1 MEQQI
6 LQAVEIALS
15 GTSDVALKNQAIE
28 FVNNIK
34 STPEGYKSCVDI
46 LLKSVEGN
54 SIGLSGAVLSGSGA
68 DSGADSGAG
77 AGGSSVAA
85 SSGKNNTNG
94 DATTKH
100 QLDDN
105 LKFFI
110 YQVIDEY
117 MDKLN
122 SEELFGLNESLF
134 KVLGFYV
141 EKGIQD
147 ATYLKNK
154 FSALFGQ
161 LFCRVYLN
169 VYPNFL
175 NHWLKLFATGNMIA
189 ADYYIR
195 VLICIH
201 LEIADRL
208 ISRSREIQER
218 SNLLK
223 DAIREEDMNSLVT
236 SWSTILVNPSNYT
249 PEIINNTIKVIGQY
263 IDWMDI
269 SLFVGNDFLNSLF
282 QYLSVVQQRRE
293 TSLTLVEITSK
304 KMKPLAKLELISL
317 LNLTSI
323 IDSINLADVDVE
335 FAEALAKLANQVGI
349 ELIYVLENDSSL
361 VEQVRVQLFKL
372 WPSIFRFLEH
382 EYDDVSIQVFHFIQT
397 FLLAWKKQQHLNDVD
412 LLSSLLNKIIM
423 KMKFDDDDDG
433 DDEDTIEQF
442 NDVRVKLKT
451 MQDTITILKPELF
464 LEAIPLVIQESIFK
478 SKDPQDWRK
487 LELGLYELNNFSDS
501 LKNNHINVPK
511 TQINSSKPYLI
522 FQEYLIQLINSDFI
536 LNVSHPLIQ
545 TAFFELIVRHY
556 NFLVSTNHQLTFRI
570 LNVFASPLGLYNS
583 NDTVRLR
590 CWYLFQR
597 FLKLTR
603 PSISEAAFL
612 DELVIKLQPLLEI
625 KPEMPEPADSDEEL
639 ELNSNFKNQLYIFES
654 IGLIIMLSSIDN
666 ALKLKLI
673 DLVFQPLF
681 NTLESCIQRKDSAA
695 SPEEL
700 QLLALQVSHS
710 LMAISIFANG
720 CIAESV
726 TKYSPEIVDR
736 FNSASTVV
744 LISLENFSK
753 FESVREASRS
763 AFARFIPILNGL
775 IRNHLS
781 KLISLILAA
790 GNLKI
795 AELNDFLPFL
805 GQIVHKYQKDESI
818 YQLLNNSMTPVI
830 DKVFQMLSERENELI
845 PDLVRSKNLLKR
857 SLMNFFSNLTIN
869 HSLSLIVTETNK
881 QKLPLVVNSFIEFSY
896 ELNDTTVSKLAI
908 TQLINMVTVFG
919 KDDKINDSLDQFGQA
934 LPPVEGISEFLMN
947 KVIQLAFELPF
958 QNQQFNIK
966 DAQYRLVA
974 QEISLLLKTYYQIKG
989 DEFLANLSN
998 YLTTMGLSQEL
1009 MNDFGTNLV
1018 SLDQRQFK
1026 KYFVS
1031 FVTELKK

>member
-6 LQAVEIALS
+6 QQAVEIALS
-15 GTSDVALKNQAIE
+15 GTSDVALKSQAIE

-34 STPEGYKSCVDI
+34 STPEGYKSCVEI
-46 LLKSVEGN
+46 LLKSIDGN
-54 SIGLSGAVLSGSGA
+54 ASPSDSASTSGSA
-68 DSGADSGAG
+68 STNN
-77 AGGSSVAA
+77 GSS
-85 SSGKNNTNG
+85 
-94 DATTKH
+94 TKH

-117 MDKLN
+117 MEKLS
-122 SEELFGLNESLF
+122 SEELFALNESLF

-147 ATYLKNK
+147 PVYLKNK
-154 FSALFGQ
+154 FATLFGQ

-169 VYPNFL
+169 IYPDFL
-175 NHWLKLFATGNMIA
+175 NQWLKLFATGNLVA

-195 VLICIH
+195 LMICIH

-208 ISRSREIQER
+208 ISRSRETQER

-223 DAIREEDMNSLVT
+223 DAIREENMNSLVS
-236 SWSTILVNPSNYT
+236 SWSTVLHNPTNYT
-249 PEIINNTIKVIGQY
+249 PEIVNNTIKVIGQY

-269 SLFVGNDFLNSLF
+269 SLFVSNDFLNSLF
-282 QYLSVVQQRRE
+282 QYLSDVQQRRE

-323 IDSINLADVDVE
+323 IDSINLADVDIE

-349 ELIYVLENDSSL
+349 ELIYVLDYDPTL
-361 VEQVRVQLFKL
+361 VDQVRDQVFKL

-382 EYDDVSIQVFHFIQT
+382 EYDDVSIQVFPFIQT
-397 FLLAWKKQQHLNDVD
+397 YLLTCKKQQHLSGLD
-412 LLSSLLNKIIM
+412 LLSSLLNKVIL

-433 DDEDTIEQF
+433 EDEDTIEQF
-442 NDVRVKLKT
+442 NDVRGKLKT
-451 MQDTITILKPELF
+451 MQDTIAILEPDLF
-464 LEAIPLVIQESIFK
+464 LEVIPLVIQESIFK
-478 SKDPQDWRK
+478 SKDPLDWRK

-501 LKNNHINVPK
+501 LRNNHINVPK
-511 TQINSSKPYLI
+511 NQINSSKPFLV

-536 LNVSHPLIQ
+536 LNVNHPLIQ
-545 TAFFELIVRHY
+545 TSFFELIVRHY

-570 LNVFASPLGLYNS
+570 LNVFASPLGLYNP

-612 DELVIKLQPLLEI
+612 EELVVKLQPLLEI
-625 KPEMPEPADSDEEL
+625 KPEMPVPVDDDDEL
-639 ELNSNFKNQLYIFES
+639 EINSNFKNQLYIFES
-654 IGLIIMLSSIDN
+654 IGLIIILSSIDN
-666 ALKLKLI
+666 SLKLKLI

-681 NTLESCIQRKDSAA
+681 STLETCIQRKDSA

-700 QLLALQVSHS
+700 KLLALQVSHS
-710 LMAISIFANG
+710 LMAITTFANG

-753 FESVREASRS
+753 FESVREAARS

-781 KLISLILAA
+781 KLISFTLAA

-795 AELNDFLPFL
+795 TELNDFLPFL
-805 GQIVHKYQKDESI
+805 GQIVHKYQKDENI

-830 DKVFQMLSERENELI
+830 DKVFQMLGQQENDLI
-845 PDLVRSKNLLKR
+845 PDLVRAKNLLKR
-857 SLMNFFSNLTIN
+857 SLMNFFTNLTIN

-881 QKLPLVVNSFIEFSY
+881 QKLPLVVNSFIEFAY
-896 ELNDTTVSKLAI
+896 DLNDTTVSKLAI

-919 KDDKINDSLDQFGQA
+919 KDGKINDPLDQFGQA

-998 YLTTMGLSQEL
+998 YLTNMGLSQEL
-1009 MNDFGTNLV
+1009 MNNFGTNLV

-1026 KYFVS
+1026 KYFIS